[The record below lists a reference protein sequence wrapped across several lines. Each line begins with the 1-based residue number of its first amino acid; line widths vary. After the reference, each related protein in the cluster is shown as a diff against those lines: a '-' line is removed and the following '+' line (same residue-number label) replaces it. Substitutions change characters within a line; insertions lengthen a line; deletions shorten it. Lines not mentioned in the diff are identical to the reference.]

1 MERDSAQ
8 RRTYEAAEL
17 IEAMEAPSA
26 SEASTEGGDQSTTQK
41 TIGLEKTKL
50 ENRCNTLRQTFEDAK
65 KDHDEKFTD
74 IVERMT
80 ALYCTDDATELT
92 GSHLELKTDIEQAKG
107 LAINMIT
114 ACESQLK
121 ELLKK
126 VREATTHNQLKN
138 IAASVKDLGKKLGD
152 NMEAN
157 RQFIG
162 KVGST
167 RRHLQK
173 EERKK

>member
-8 RRTYEAAEL
+8 RRTFEAAEL
-17 IEAMEAPSA
+17 IEALDAPLPADGSA
-26 SEASTEGGDQSTTQK
+26 DGDGQSTTPK
-41 TIGLEKTKL
+41 PIGLEKTKL

-74 IVERMT
+74 VVERMT
-80 ALYCTDDATELT
+80 ALYCTGDATELT

-138 IAASVKDLGKKLGD
+138 IAASVKDLGKKL
-152 NMEAN
+152 
-157 RQFIG
+157 
-162 KVGST
+162 
-167 RRHLQK
+167 
-173 EERKK
+173 